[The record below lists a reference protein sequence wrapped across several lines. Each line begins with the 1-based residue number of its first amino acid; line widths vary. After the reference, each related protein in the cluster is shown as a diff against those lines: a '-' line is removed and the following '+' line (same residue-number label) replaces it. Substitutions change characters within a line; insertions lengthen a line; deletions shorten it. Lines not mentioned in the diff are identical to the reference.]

1 MRREVKLKILMFSEL
16 PPDFV
21 LFKQFNISAKNMY
34 ENLLAL
40 HSVDSCNQEV
50 ISVEDIYEITDCLDS
65 LALRKKNGTSMTQ
78 TSLPTETLADLQWPP
93 DEEEYVVT
101 LQEDGWSIGSVQS
114 YNTEQDTILVQ
125 SLTSLN
131 TRAKDDQGKTYWI
144 YPTEEKLDQYG
155 RKNVLDTRPSI
166 SLAKN
171 VKRRDPVFVL
181 YNREVIEALST
192 QLFNCT

>member
-1 MRREVKLKILMFSEL
+1 MRREVKLKKLMFSEL

-166 SLAKN
+166 FLAKN

-192 QLFNCT
+192 HSG

>member
-1 MRREVKLKILMFSEL
+1 
-16 PPDFV
+16 
-21 LFKQFNISAKNMY
+21 MY
-34 ENLLAL
+34 ETLLAL

-93 DEEEYVVT
+93 DEEYVVT

-131 TRAKDDQGKTYWI
+131 SRAKDDQGKTYWI

-181 YNREVIEALST
+181 YLNGYLNE
-192 QLFNCT
+192 

>member
-1 MRREVKLKILMFSEL
+1 MFYD
-16 PPDFV
+16 PPF
-21 LFKQFNISAKNMY
+21 SRY
-34 ENLLAL
+34 
-40 HSVDSCNQEV
+40 
-50 ISVEDIYEITDCLDS
+50 
-65 LALRKKNGTSMTQ
+65 G
-78 TSLPTETLADLQWPP
+78 
-93 DEEEYVVT
+93 
-101 LQEDGWSIGSVQS
+101 SIGFVQS

-166 SLAKN
+166 FLAKN

-192 QLFNCT
+192 HSG